1 MSKAYDVAM
10 AVFDRASQISI
21 ANGYSTD
28 IGITGYRGKKY
39 LDPESLPCFVLVE
52 DANEGTSRQKNISLT
67 TTEYVLEG
75 YATCDPDHPN
85 DVGHLIVADLQRA
98 IFSSDLTLGQL
109 VTDIAWKGR
118 EIEPRDEGS
127 NLVAGRIKFALT
139 YVESLTASS
148 GPILPSLPVNVVAP
162 AISGSAVV
170 DSLLSCTRGT
180 WTGYPAPTFTRQ
192 WQANGSNIP
201 GEIGTTYL
209 TVAGDSGKQIRCVWT
224 GTNPQG
230 HADANSNAV
239 TIA

>member
-10 AVFDRASQISI
+10 AVFDRANQISI
-21 ANGYSTD
+21 ANSYSTD
-28 IGITGYRGKKY
+28 IGIIGYRGKKY

-52 DANEGTSRQKNISLT
+52 EANEGTSRQKNISLT

-75 YATCDPDHPN
+75 YATCNPDHPN

-98 IFSSDLTLGQL
+98 IFGSDLTFGQL

-139 YVESLTASS
+139 FVESLTASA
-148 GPILPSLPVNVVAP
+148 GPILPALPVNVVAP
-162 AISGSAVV
+162 VVSGSLVV
-170 DSLLSCTRGT
+170 GSVLSCTRGT

-192 WQANGSNIP
+192 WQANGLDIA
-201 GEIGTTYL
+201 GQTGTTYL
-209 TVAGDSGKQIRCVWT
+209 TIAGDSGKQIRCVWT
-224 GTNPQG
+224 GTNQEG
-230 HADANSNAV
+230 HAHANSNVV